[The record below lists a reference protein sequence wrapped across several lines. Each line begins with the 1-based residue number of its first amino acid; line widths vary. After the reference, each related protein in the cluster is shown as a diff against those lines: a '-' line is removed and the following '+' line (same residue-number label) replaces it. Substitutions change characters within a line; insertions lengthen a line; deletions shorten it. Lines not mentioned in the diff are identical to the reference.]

1 MCLVRSPVSLDYR
14 PPSTSPSRSLSLC
27 LVFFLSL
34 LPHTNTNQK
43 PINSPTIL
51 PLPLPPF
58 ASPQLP
64 LPSLYHSLMCA
75 PPKYH
80 EYKSCS
86 PCVPPTLPVL
96 PFLLFLT
103 PLLSFLYSQA
113 PPFNP
118 CSPSLSCVR
127 TGFLSADGVSLLC
140 SFSSKGI

>member
-51 PLPLPPF
+51 PLP
-58 ASPQLP
+58 SLP
-64 LPSLYHSLMCA
+64 LLLPSSPCPLYTIPSCVPHQNIMNTKAALHVSPPPSLSSHSSSFSPL
-75 PPKYH
+75 
-80 EYKSCS
+80 SC
-86 PCVPPTLPVL
+86 
-96 PFLLFLT
+96 
-103 PLLSFLYSQA
+103 LSSIQA